1 MNAIIYCRVSTK
13 EQAESGFSLDAQEKS
28 CREFANKNGYE
39 VIKVFIEKGES
50 AKTQDR
56 TELQKLIKY
65 VINKKKH
72 ITAIIIW
79 KYDRLTRNLSDQTE
93 LVKNFSKL
101 NVRVLSTTEN
111 NEENS
116 TGKLMRNII
125 GSFAQYENDVKSER
139 TISGMKQA
147 CKDGRWCWPA
157 PIGYK
162 NTRDSSNKPLI
173 VPTEDSVY
181 IKKIFE
187 LASLDIYKQT
197 EILELLKN
205 EGFNPI
211 SKNMLNRLL
220 RNPLYCGLIKVK
232 WFDEYLEAIHE
243 PIVSKEL
250 FFKVQN
256 LINDKY
262 NLHSGKLRNHP
273 DFPLRNFVMCPSCEV
288 KFTGGWSTGRKG
300 RKYAYYN
307 CRTRGC
313 SFNIKRE
320 VLEVRFLEFL
330 KEIQPKRELINLF
343 QAIANDVWN
352 QNKLDSMKLKRK
364 LAAQIKS
371 LKDRRN
377 KVEELLI
384 NGTFDEQI
392 YKRKSEELNHEILSN
407 EISLQEYN
415 NEIEEVGR
423 YIEFCKYFLN
433 NVSEIWLKG
442 DINLRRKV
450 QNLIFPDRI
459 YFENEEFRT
468 TEIAPVF
475 NLLKGNNINKF
486 NLVAPTGFE
495 PVFQP

>member
-1 MNAIIYCRVSTK
+1 MKAIIYCRVSTK
-13 EQAESGFSLDAQEKS
+13 EQVESGFSLDAQEIS
-28 CREFANKNGYE
+28 CREFASKNGYE

-56 TELQKLIKY
+56 TELQKLVKY
-65 VINKKKH
+65 AVENNKQLS
-72 ITAIIIW
+72 AIIIW
-79 KYDRLTRNLSDQTE
+79 KYDRLARNLSDQTE
-93 LVKNFSKL
+93 LVTHFSKL
-101 NVRVLSTTEN
+101 NIRVLSTTEN

-125 GSFAQYENDVKSER
+125 GSFAQYENDLKSER

-157 PIGYK
+157 PIGYT
-162 NTRDSSNKPLI
+162 NIRDSSNKPLI
-173 VPTEDSVY
+173 VPTAESVY
-181 IKKIFE
+181 IKKVFE

-197 EILELLKN
+197 EILDMLKL
-205 EGFNPI
+205 EGFNTI

-232 WFDEYLEAIHE
+232 WFDQYIEAIHE
-243 PIVSKEL
+243 PIISKDL

-256 LINDKY
+256 LIY
-262 NLHSGKLRNHP
+262 NNNIHVGKLRNHP
-273 DFPLRNFVMCPSCEV
+273 DFPLRNFIICPNCGV

-320 VLEVRFLEFL
+320 VLEDRFLEFL
-330 KEIQPKRELINLF
+330 KDIQPKRELIDLF

-352 QNKLDSMKLKRK
+352 QHKLDSIKLKHK
-364 LAAQIKS
+364 LVAQIKS

-377 KVEELLI
+377 KVEELLLS
-384 NGTFDEQI
+384 GTFDEKT
-392 YKRKSEELNHEILSN
+392 YKRKSEEVNHGILSK
-407 EISLQEYN
+407 EISLQEFN
-415 NEIEEVGR
+415 NEIEDVDR
-423 YIEFCKYFLN
+423 YIEFCKYFLT

-442 DINLRRKV
+442 DINLRKKV
-450 QNLIFPDRI
+450 QNLIFPDKI

-468 TEIAPVF
+468 TQISPIF
-475 NLLKGNNINKF
+475 NLLKGNTLNKF